1 MIKTVIFDNDDLLVD
16 SHPLVAQTLNELLK
30 KYGHSFD
37 ELPQEVKSSFIGKKI
52 VEVVKFLIEYLHI
65 DVEFEKL
72 NNERAEIFFKLVEEK
87 LEVMP
92 GTMELIQLLKKNN
105 YRIAL
110 ASSGT
115 KRYINMVLAKFNL
128 QNTFEVVVT
137 GDDVTL
143 GKPNPQI
150 FLIATQRLKEK
161 PEDCL
166 VLEDAENGVEAALA
180 AGCKCIAVRNA
191 HTPPQELSKA
201 DLVVNSLS
209 EITLEAIQC
218 M

>member
-92 GTMELIQLLKKNN
+92 GTVELIQLLKKNN

-161 PEDCL
+161 PE
-166 VLEDAENGVEAALA
+166 VG
-180 AGCKCIAVRNA
+180 
-191 HTPPQELSKA
+191 
-201 DLVVNSLS
+201 SLKS
-209 EITLEAIQC
+209 CPIILRSL
-218 M
+218 

>member
-1 MIKTVIFDNDDLLVD
+1 MIKTIIFDNDDLLVD

-52 VEVVKFLIEYLHI
+52 VEVVKFLIDYLHI
-65 DVEFEKL
+65 NVEFEKL
-72 NNERAEIFFKLVEEK
+72 NNERAKTFFKLVEEK
-87 LEVMP
+87 LEMMP
-92 GTMELIQLLKKNN
+92 GAMGLIELFKKNH
-105 YRIAL
+105 YRLAL

-115 KRYINMVLAKFNL
+115 NKYIAMVLDKFNL
-128 QNTFEVVVT
+128 HKTFEIVIT

-150 FLIATQRLKEK
+150 FLLVTQKLNEK
-161 PEDCL
+161 PENCL
-166 VLEDAENGVEAALA
+166 VLEDAGNGVEAAKA
-180 AGCKCIAVRNA
+180 AGCKCIAVRNT
-191 HTPPQELSKA
+191 HTPPQDLSKA

-209 EITLEAIQC
+209 DITLDTIRTV
-218 M
+218 